1 MEESGIVDDSSTYFH
16 TQIMTHKK
24 AGDRKRGWRDGCQ
37 IVGSTQTLKVQ
48 AENRSILLN
57 AENHLQKIIQK
68 CERHQSLLESGKQE
82 LEKLRQESKKH
93 LAQCAS
99 VREKLSAENRKKSE
113 DRSSYPEVPQKV
125 KREVDETL
133 MKLAEKQK
141 LELENLHK
149 RILYL
154 QNQLNGR
161 QGLELKLET
170 LKSFEADCE
179 QFLGMRKD
187 FQEKKEQVDDLENLA
202 TVLLVNEQRA
212 KGELHE
218 ARGALM
224 NGLIDFPNPT
234 IGVKKLG
241 ELDSLCFLKACK
253 RKYPIEI
260 AEIKAV
266 ELCSLW
272 ESNLQDFSDWHPFK
286 AILCDGVIIKED
298 IDMEDERLKNL
309 KDEWGEDLCY
319 TVTNTLR
326 ELIEYNPNGRLP
338 VKELWNYE
346 FNRKASLRE
355 GAEFLLQKWRTL
367 KRRKR

>member
-1 MEESGIVDDSSTYFH
+1 MS
-16 TQIMTHKK
+16 
-24 AGDRKRGWRDGCQ
+24 
-37 IVGSTQTLKVQ
+37 
-48 AENRSILLN
+48 ENRSILLN

-99 VREKLSAENRKKSE
+99 VREKLSAENRKVLLPPISFECSNLDKNRETVLSLIILQKSE